1 MDDEHDRY
9 DQAVREALE
18 AAAALIQATAAQ
30 AESLRRGSSSGSVL
44 PPSHRPPRLHTHKR
58 LHVNQYQCPQRIWL
72 RPYAQG
78 SARIRTREFHPPRD
92 DPRVKAV
99 LSLWWTA
106 ATSGAPDDALMD
118 REQYVIVS
126 MKLFKALYELW
137 NESDARR
144 VAEEEWHRNVGTS
157 RQPHRSAAGIS
168 RRQFEAGLFALV
180 EAWSVGSDAQVFA
193 TFLYQLFDQVARGS
207 AKAGFVWRAYEDI
220 EFAGFQHGAFTSTW
234 GVSMLDSLEAG
245 RVVAHRSPPTPP
257 RPQSARPTVFQLP
270 PADGLLLTRPR
281 SPSPA
286 KTARRRCTALHETH
300 VGEVFWRRAAV
311 FRPLSRPDEKTKLA
325 RTEMAD
331 EWLKNVK
338 EKQYDAPERQLQQL
352 RRLESVG
359 SSDAA
364 RHARS
369 RLQEVEQVVK
379 KHLNEVLQRS
389 KDAALAG
396 SFAEAHAHI
405 HVVEDAVALL
415 PSLNLQGMLRAS
427 AYMRVFCRR
436 ITLALKA
443 QSVADAASL
452 QVSLQARVAGHTRG
466 KTGDP
471 ESCIHDGKWGTEAH
485 KKVTEADARSMDAIR
500 HQDVA
505 EGSAMIRLGEEK
517 QRDRAPEVRA
527 PKGDLVK
534 LHIRMPEVRQDGMH
548 RGLFRAPASSTVP
561 ALASSPAPKPL
572 AWKPLT
578 EVLEDDEEEPPQ
590 RPAVVPATF
599 EDVAPAGS
607 TASSAIA
614 GGPAATE
621 TSDLGGRGV
630 TMGASSRRHGAVS
643 APPFLLV
650 GSVFRPVSTVSRA
663 ASP

>member
-1 MDDEHDRY
+1 M
-9 DQAVREALE
+9 
-18 AAAALIQATAAQ
+18 
-30 AESLRRGSSSGSVL
+30 
-44 PPSHRPPRLHTHKR
+44 
-58 LHVNQYQCPQRIWL
+58 W
-72 RPYAQG
+72 
-78 SARIRTREFHPPRD
+78 
-92 DPRVKAV
+92 
-99 LSLWWTA
+99 
-106 ATSGAPDDALMD
+106 
-118 REQYVIVS
+118 
-126 MKLFKALYELW
+126 
-137 NESDARR
+137 
-144 VAEEEWHRNVGTS
+144 
-157 RQPHRSAAGIS
+157 
-168 RRQFEAGLFALV
+168 
-180 EAWSVGSDAQVFA
+180 
-193 TFLYQLFDQVARGS
+193 
-207 AKAGFVWRAYEDI
+207 
-220 EFAGFQHGAFTSTW
+220 
-234 GVSMLDSLEAG
+234 
-245 RVVAHRSPPTPP
+245 
-257 RPQSARPTVFQLP
+257 
-270 PADGLLLTRPR
+270 
-281 SPSPA
+281 
-286 KTARRRCTALHETH
+286 
-300 VGEVFWRRAAV
+300 
-311 FRPLSRPDEKTKLA
+311 
-325 RTEMAD
+325 
-331 EWLKNVK
+331 
-338 EKQYDAPERQLQQL
+338 
-352 RRLESVG
+352 
-359 SSDAA
+359 
-364 RHARS
+364 
-369 RLQEVEQVVK
+369 
-379 KHLNEVLQRS
+379 
-389 KDAALAG
+389 
-396 SFAEAHAHI
+396 
-405 HVVEDAVALL
+405 
-415 PSLNLQGMLRAS
+415 
-427 AYMRVFCRR
+427 VFCRR

-471 ESCIHDGKWGTEAH
+471 ESCKH
-485 KKVTEADARSMDAIR
+485 
-500 HQDVA
+500 VA

-650 GSVFRPVSTVSRA
+650 GSVFRPVSTLSRA